1 MKPTVVAID
10 GPAGAGK
17 STIAKALAVALGIEY
32 LDTGAMYRGVTF
44 EVLKRGLEATDV
56 EAVSRVART
65 IHFVQTRDSLH
76 VNGVDATAAIRTAEV
91 DAAVSHVAANS
102 AVREE
107 MRSRQR
113 QWIADHGG
121 GVVEG
126 RDIGSV
132 VFPDATL
139 KVYLVATPLVRAKRR
154 VAQHGGDV
162 EEIARA
168 IAERDER
175 DSTRDD
181 SPLRQMPDAVVVDTS
196 DRSVEQ
202 VIAEITE
209 PSRSRERRD
218 NRPLGQGC
226 FVMTKFEARLVG
238 QSMVTRVAYS
248 LVRNLLL
255 VLCKLWF
262 RVSVSGREH
271 LPRSGPYIIAP
282 VHRSNID
289 TPLSAFVTRRRV
301 RFMGKDSLWKQ
312 KQIGAFLS
320 LLGGF
325 PVTRG
330 TADLEA
336 LKRCVSVLD
345 AGEPLVM
352 FPEGTRQSGPTLHP
366 LFEGPAYVALKRGVP
381 IVPVG
386 IGGSERVMRKG
397 SKMIWPHKCHVT
409 IGEAISVEHGGSGRV
424 DRERMTQITAELAA
438 RLQTVFDDAR
448 RRSGD

>member
-1 MKPTVVAID
+1 
-10 GPAGAGK
+10 
-17 STIAKALAVALGIEY
+17 
-32 LDTGAMYRGVTF
+32 
-44 EVLKRGLEATDV
+44 
-56 EAVSRVART
+56 
-65 IHFVQTRDSLH
+65 
-76 VNGVDATAAIRTAEV
+76 
-91 DAAVSHVAANS
+91 
-102 AVREE
+102 
-107 MRSRQR
+107 
-113 QWIADHGG
+113 
-121 GVVEG
+121 
-126 RDIGSV
+126 
-132 VFPDATL
+132 
-139 KVYLVATPLVRAKRR
+139 
-154 VAQHGGDV
+154 
-162 EEIARA
+162 
-168 IAERDER
+168 
-175 DSTRDD
+175 
-181 SPLRQMPDAVVVDTS
+181 
-196 DRSVEQ
+196 
-202 VIAEITE
+202 
-209 PSRSRERRD
+209 
-218 NRPLGQGC
+218 
-226 FVMTKFEARLVG
+226 
-238 QSMVTRVAYS
+238 MVTRVAYS